1 MNRFRTRLD
10 AFSYYPAKSPCSRR
24 LLKTIL
30 RPFQHF
36 RVQIF
41 TWASGKPSPS
51 ASPYSLEK
59 GAMTASLPIMCK
71 NGFKAAKTGGYAEG
85 KARGTALVCRAFK
98 PL

>member
-1 MNRFRTRLD
+1 MNRFRTRLE

-24 LLKTIL
+24 LLKTVL

-51 ASPYSLEK
+51 AAPYSLEK

-85 KARGTALVCRAFK
+85 KAKGTALV
-98 PL
+98 